1 METSDK
7 INEIATALSKA
18 QSEIEGAVKEIR
30 NDFFKSKYAD
40 LHGVWDACR
49 DALVKNGLSVVQT
62 TDTSRY
68 GDFGPEKA
76 DDGHITVVT
85 RLMHSSGQWIQ
96 GRLRMKPVKPD
107 PQSVGSCIT
116 YARRYALAAIVG
128 VAQMDDDGNSASGNT
143 QQEEKKSYIKPAT
156 ASKTNFVQKDG
167 CLSEGQT
174 KLIWARRKKANKVSD
189 EDYKKLLADRGYQ
202 DSSYIPV
209 AELDTIL
216 ALVE

>member
-1 METSDK
+1 METSQQ

-18 QSEIEGAVKEIR
+18 QSEIEGAVKDVR

-62 TDTSRY
+62 TETPLNP
-68 GDFGPEKA
+68 FGGEKV
-76 DDGHITVVT
+76 DDGYITVVT

-96 GRLRMKPVKPD
+96 GRLRMKPTKPD
-107 PQSVGSCIT
+107 PQAVGSCIT

-128 VAQMDDDGNSASGNT
+128 VAQMDDDGNAASGNA
-143 QQEEKKSYIKPAT
+143 QQEEKKAFIKPT
-156 ASKTNFVQKDG
+156 PSPKTNYQQKQG
-167 CLSEGQT
+167 CISEGQS

-189 EDYKKLLADRGYQ
+189 ADFEKILADKGYK
-202 DSSYIPV
+202 DASFIPV
-209 AELDTIL
+209 GELENIL

>member
-1 METSDK
+1 METSEQ

-18 QSEIEGAVKEIR
+18 QSEIEGAVKDVR

-49 DALVKNGLSVVQT
+49 DALVKNGLSVAQT
-62 TDTSRY
+62 TETPLSPFSSD
-68 GDFGPEKA
+68 KV
-76 DDGHITVVT
+76 DDGYITVVT

-128 VAQMDDDGNSASGNT
+128 VAQMDDDGNAASGSV
-143 QQEEKKSYIKPAT
+143 QEEKKSYIKPAT
-156 ASKTNFVQKDG
+156 AAKTNYAQKDG
-167 CLSEGQT
+167 CISEGQA

-189 EDYKKLLADRGYQ
+189 ADYVKLLEEKGYK
-202 DSSYIPV
+202 DSSFIPV
-209 AELDTIL
+209 GKLDEIL